1 MFADYRMTN
10 TQNEELDQKIDAGIK
25 QAIAVALEEHR
36 RMGRSIVVWRDGKV
50 VTILPSEIPQ
60 RKESEDRAA

>member
-1 MFADYRMTN
+1 MTN

-36 RMGRSIVVWRDGKV
+36 RMGRSMPLKRI
-50 VTILPSEIPQ
+50 ISI
-60 RKESEDRAA
+60 